1 MYTSEPYLIYIS
13 LVDWL
18 RILLFEFWQGWL
30 VMMTIAVLLDNFRQ
44 WYVDL
49 LDAARHLMTL
59 DTTLNVLLRGPVEVV
74 CFEPA
79 I

>member
-18 RILLFEFWQGWL
+18 RILLFEFWQGWP
-30 VMMTIAVLLDNFRQ
+30 VMMTIAVFLDNFWQ
-44 WYVDL
+44 GYVDL
-49 LDAARHLMTL
+49 LDATRHLMAL

-79 I
+79 M